1 MSYILEALR
10 KADQQRRLGDVPGL
24 DAAQP
29 VEEPVR
35 QNRLRGW
42 LLLGVM
48 NLVLLL
54 AIIYWPDAE
63 QKAKEVTRGNDNGN
77 AAVSQPDQ
85 VPPPQVK
92 QYHPPPA
99 FVSKLEAPR
108 DERAGALEASP
119 PLRSI
124 PPPPQPQ
131 AQKKVQQG
139 SVVQSGTLIEPEP
152 AVVAKQADTADLPV
166 WPQVSARLLGQLGDG
181 LRLDVH
187 VYADR
192 PEERFVLINLQKYR
206 EGDQLA
212 EGPTLEEVTPDGAVM
227 SFEGERFRITAN

>member
-29 VEEPVR
+29 VEVPVR
-35 QNRLRGW
+35 QNRIWGW
-42 LLLGVM
+42 VLLGVM
-48 NLVLLL
+48 NLVLLAVL
-54 AIIYWPDAE
+54 FWPDAE
-63 QKAKEVTRGNDNGN
+63 QKVKEVALENDNN
-77 AAVSQPDQ
+77 SEITSRPEK
-85 VPPPQVK
+85 VPSPQVK
-92 QYHPPPA
+92 PYRPPVP
-99 FVSKLEAPR
+99 VSATEAPQHKRTEGR
-108 DERAGALEASP
+108 DIVP
-119 PLRSI
+119 PLRTI
-124 PPPPQPQ
+124 PPPPLTP
-131 AQKKVQQG
+131 KKVRPG
-139 SVVQSGTLIEPEP
+139 SVAQAETPIEPETVEI
-152 AVVAKQADTADLPV
+152 AQVEDSADIPV
-166 WPQVSARLLGQLGDG
+166 WPQVSARLLGQLGAG

-206 EGDQLA
+206 EGDRLA